1 MGGGGVPGHCFL
13 GAVGAST
20 LGITSNYYHFVN
32 TIETVELGRPNLRS
46 EIFALRMRGS
56 LEEDI
61 SIGSAQP
68 YILFDTND

>member
-1 MGGGGVPGHCFL
+1 
-13 GAVGAST
+13 